1 MNGDKTWKIER
12 FESLTSTNDYVK
24 EKRREKEN
32 LIVIARS
39 QTGGRGTKGRSFSSE
54 KGGIYVSVL
63 THYQDLCASDAFRIM
78 QGAAAAVCETLYSFG
93 LTPQI
98 KWPNDIFVNG
108 KKICGILIENT
119 FSGKNVASSVVGI
132 GLNVS
137 NRLPKELSL
146 IATSMHAES
155 SKACSVEEVEERLLA
170 NLTETGIENKYETY
184 LGFMGE
190 EVTLILGEERIL
202 ATLLFVD
209 ERGNLVART
218 AEGEKRFSSAEVS
231 LRIKGENV
239 CV

>member
-1 MNGDKTWKIER
+1 
-12 FESLTSTNDYVK
+12 V
-24 EKRREKEN
+24 
-32 LIVIARS
+32 
-39 QTGGRGTKGRSFSSE
+39 SE
-54 KGGIYVSVL
+54 KGGVYLSKL
-63 THYQDLCASDAFRIM
+63 TFFDNYLAKDAFLIM
-78 QGAAAAVCETLYSFG
+78 AGAAVAVCKTLAFFN
-93 LTPQI
+93 LRAQI
-98 KWPNDIFVNG
+98 KWANDIFVNG

-132 GLNVS
+132 GLNVC

-155 SKACSVEEVEERLLA
+155 SKVCSVEEVEERLLA

-231 LRIKGENV
+231 LRIKGENS